1 MNKTLIALAI
11 AATLPVAAVA
21 DVTISGSLTSKYK
34 NTGAI
39 DTYTRLSIASS
50 EVLANGM
57 TATASFAILA
67 DTEKQDI
74 ATLSGDFVTLTV
86 GEIDSDGTFQAGGVV
101 DVASDN
107 AYSRD
112 SKAATVFSV
121 AYSGSVTGLTVAVQV
136 NSAADTARVG
146 LKAKSSQMSGTDK
159 MNGLRAG
166 YASAIECFLY
176 PYNSV
181 DSAYLARIV
190 IQANLPFSNKSNH
203 FYYK

>member
-1 MNKTLIALAI
+1 M
-11 AATLPVAAVA
+11 
-21 DVTISGSLTSKYK
+21 
-34 NTGAI
+34 
-39 DTYTRLSIASS
+39 
-50 EVLANGM
+50 
-57 TATASFAILA
+57 
-67 DTEKQDI
+67 
-74 ATLSGDFVTLTV
+74 SGDFVTLTA
-86 GEIDSDGTFQAGGVV
+86 GEIDSDGTFQAGDVV
-101 DVASDN
+101 DVVSDN

-190 IQANLPFSNKSNH
+190 IQANLPFNNKSNH

>member
-1 MNKTLIALAI
+1 M
-11 AATLPVAAVA
+11 
-21 DVTISGSLTSKYK
+21 
-34 NTGAI
+34 
-39 DTYTRLSIASS
+39 
-50 EVLANGM
+50 
-57 TATASFAILA
+57 
-67 DTEKQDI
+67 
-74 ATLSGDFVTLTV
+74 SGDFVTLTA
-86 GEIDSDGTFQAGGVV
+86 GEIDSDGTFQAGDVV
-101 DVASDN
+101 DVVSDN

-121 AYSGSVTGLTVAVQV
+121 AYSDSVTGLTVAVQV
-136 NSAADTARVG
+136 NSAADTARAG

>member
-1 MNKTLIALAI
+1 
-11 AATLPVAAVA
+11 
-21 DVTISGSLTSKYK
+21 
-34 NTGAI
+34 
-39 DTYTRLSIASS
+39 
-50 EVLANGM
+50 
-57 TATASFAILA
+57 
-67 DTEKQDI
+67 
-74 ATLSGDFVTLTV
+74 LSGDFVTLTA
-86 GEIDSDGTFQAGGVV
+86 GEIDSDGTFQAGDVV
-101 DVASDN
+101 DVVSDN

-121 AYSGSVTGLTVAVQV
+121 AYSGSATGLTVAVQV

>member
-1 MNKTLIALAI
+1 M
-11 AATLPVAAVA
+11 
-21 DVTISGSLTSKYK
+21 
-34 NTGAI
+34 
-39 DTYTRLSIASS
+39 
-50 EVLANGM
+50 
-57 TATASFAILA
+57 
-67 DTEKQDI
+67 
-74 ATLSGDFVTLTV
+74 SGDFVTLTA
-86 GEIDSDGTFQAGGVV
+86 GEIDSDGTFQAGDVV
-101 DVASDN
+101 DVVSDN

-136 NSAADTARVG
+136 NSAADTARAG
-146 LKAKSSQMSGTDK
+146 LKAKSSQINGTDK

>member
-1 MNKTLIALAI
+1 M
-11 AATLPVAAVA
+11 
-21 DVTISGSLTSKYK
+21 
-34 NTGAI
+34 
-39 DTYTRLSIASS
+39 
-50 EVLANGM
+50 
-57 TATASFAILA
+57 
-67 DTEKQDI
+67 
-74 ATLSGDFVTLTV
+74 SGDFVTLTA
-86 GEIDSDGTFQAGGVV
+86 GEIDSDGTFQAGDVV
-101 DVASDN
+101 DVVSDN

-159 MNGLRAG
+159 INGLRAG

-190 IQANLPFSNKSNH
+190 IQANLPLSNKSNH

>member
-1 MNKTLIALAI
+1 M
-11 AATLPVAAVA
+11 
-21 DVTISGSLTSKYK
+21 
-34 NTGAI
+34 
-39 DTYTRLSIASS
+39 
-50 EVLANGM
+50 
-57 TATASFAILA
+57 
-67 DTEKQDI
+67 
-74 ATLSGDFVTLTV
+74 SGDFVTLTA

-107 AYSRD
+107 AYSSD

-136 NSAADTARVG
+136 NSAADTARAG
-146 LKAKSSQMSGTDK
+146 LKAKSSQINGTDK

>member
-1 MNKTLIALAI
+1 M
-11 AATLPVAAVA
+11 
-21 DVTISGSLTSKYK
+21 
-34 NTGAI
+34 
-39 DTYTRLSIASS
+39 
-50 EVLANGM
+50 
-57 TATASFAILA
+57 
-67 DTEKQDI
+67 
-74 ATLSGDFVTLTV
+74 SGDFVTLTA
-86 GEIDSDGTFQAGGVV
+86 GEIDSDGTFQAGDVV
-101 DVASDN
+101 DVVSDN

-190 IQANLPFSNKSNH
+190 IQANLPLSNKSNH

>member
-1 MNKTLIALAI
+1 
-11 AATLPVAAVA
+11 
-21 DVTISGSLTSKYK
+21 
-34 NTGAI
+34 
-39 DTYTRLSIASS
+39 
-50 EVLANGM
+50 
-57 TATASFAILA
+57 
-67 DTEKQDI
+67 
-74 ATLSGDFVTLTV
+74 LSGDFVTLTA
-86 GEIDSDGTFQAGGVV
+86 GEIDSDGTFQAGDVV
-101 DVASDN
+101 DVVSDN

-136 NSAADTARVG
+136 NSAADTARAG
-146 LKAKSSQMSGTDK
+146 LKAKSSQINGTDK